1 MIAFSKELLPDPT
14 SPIIQTNSPYLIVM
28 PISLRVKKSSNFCSC
43 CSWSNSS
50 DASVLTL
57 LEVLV
62 FFLESFPLVF
72 FSSCSFSFYVKLL
85 QWKLEP
91 GLIVIE
97 SCEDSFV
104 TFLII
109 EGFTS
114 STWMNAWILS
124 IETWNS
130 RNYPMNIGNERRG
143 SFIKFKIVMTVKA
156 TSRLSVFPYP
166 M

>member
-1 MIAFSKELLPDPT
+1 M
-14 SPIIQTNSPYLIVM
+14 IQTNSPYLIVM
-28 PISLRVKKSSNFCSC
+28 PISLRVKKFSNVCNC

-50 DASVLTL
+50 DAPVLVL
-57 LEVLV
+57 LEVWV
-62 FFLESFPLVF
+62 FFLEPFPFVF
-72 FSSCSFSFYVKLL
+72 FASSSFSFYVKLL

-97 SCEDSFV
+97 SYEDSLV
-104 TFLII
+104 TFFII
-109 EGFTS
+109 VLFTS

-143 SFIKFKIVMTVKA
+143 SLIKFKIVMTVKA